1 MTGDAGGR
9 SAGGGTAAAR
19 VGTKGSTLHDIHQ
32 ALTLDF
38 TYKASK
44 SDILQAFAS
53 NVTVLRCFWC
63 MLLKNTSS
71 SQYKLPIVV
80 HFTVT
85 RSMSQVSPECARLWQ
100 VASPL
105 HLPVKVSKGQPGKST
120 SCPRQG
126 RMEARNHRR
135 EIMARQ
141 LGQYYD
147 VI

>member
-38 TYKASK
+38 TYRAPK

-63 MLLKNTSS
+63 ML
-71 SQYKLPIVV
+71 
-80 HFTVT
+80 
-85 RSMSQVSPECARLWQ
+85 
-100 VASPL
+100 
-105 HLPVKVSKGQPGKST
+105 
-120 SCPRQG
+120 
-126 RMEARNHRR
+126 
-135 EIMARQ
+135 
-141 LGQYYD
+141 
-147 VI
+147 